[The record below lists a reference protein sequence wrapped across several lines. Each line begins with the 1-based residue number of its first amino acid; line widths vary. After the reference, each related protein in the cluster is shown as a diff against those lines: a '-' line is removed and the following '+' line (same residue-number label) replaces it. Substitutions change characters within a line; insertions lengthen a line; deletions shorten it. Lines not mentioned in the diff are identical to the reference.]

1 MEFRLPEN
9 LHHQL
14 LAYDPALKALAKQQ
28 QAANKP
34 ASTKKKAKYPIGNIN
49 DLIPA
54 NIVDPAV
61 MQVAIDQ
68 LNALTA
74 PNRYHVFYGPD
85 VKNELLKVNAI
96 IYYWESVWVA
106 AWFPNADEDYLYGFS
121 YAVSASNAIR
131 KNLRRIRF
139 NRPEM
144 DIELSDMKIKKYGRS
159 DYHVHTETVT
169 LDTVCHA
176 NNYHWDPFCV
186 YGYSAKGKH
195 IKNES
200 IKMFTEEMKTRI
212 PMWGDDTSLFERVD
226 KKVNNLDYLFGDNLS
241 IFPRKLCTEVNINWV
256 PTAANIGDNICKRL
270 GVSSVLF
277 AKPFI
282 QKELQLVCDEIVKR
296 FNDPST
302 TDRRSVL
309 KPIKRFIDYMEGI
322 KWINS
327 LWFNAPVDYY
337 QTYKET
343 LSRIDFTA
351 WRMSYVA
358 YNTQYAKTKA
368 WLQKHMPIASM
379 LLILDKAVKEE
390 MLKHPGVVVELR
402 SYTLMDTFN
411 MINTVLEADQPLEPP
426 ARWRITEFH
435 DHVQSEAW
443 KIKNKNENLPQDLF
457 PTPIK
462 IQHKE
467 QAWTFF
473 QPIDTHQLSQWGQ
486 AVRNCVGTAGY
497 GEHIKK
503 REYFIVL
510 CMLDNKPKFTIQLKL
525 NHGLM
530 SVEQI
535 AGISNARLSDEEK
548 TLYTETFR
556 QALAIRSAVE

>member
-14 LAYDPALKALAKQQ
+14 LDYDPALKALAKQKR
-28 QAANKP
+28 AANKP
-34 ASTKKKAKYPIGNIN
+34 TSIKKKAKYPIGNIN
-49 DLIPA
+49 DLIPP
-54 NIVDPAV
+54 NIIDAET
-61 MQVAIDQ
+61 MQSAIDFINGQ
-68 LNALTA
+68 RPSNKF
-74 PNRYHVFYGPD
+74 RRFYTERDAND
-85 VKNELLKVNAI
+85 VSTLKGI

-121 YAVSASNAIR
+121 YAVSASNAVR

-139 NRPEM
+139 NRAEM
-144 DIELSDMKIKKYGRS
+144 NIELSDMKIKKYGRS

-186 YGYSAKGKH
+186 YGYSDKGSC

-200 IKMFTEEMKTRI
+200 IKMFTKEMETRI
-212 PMWGDDTSLFERVD
+212 PVWGDGNGLFARVD
-226 KKVNNLDYLFGDNLS
+226 KRVSNLDYLFGDNFS
-241 IFPRKLCTEVNINWV
+241 IFPRKSCTEADINWV

-270 GVSSVLF
+270 GVSSVVF

-282 QKELQLVCDEIVKR
+282 QKELQLVCDEIIKR
-296 FNDPST
+296 FNDPNT
-302 TDRRSVL
+302 TEKRSVL

-327 LWFNAPVDYY
+327 LWPNAPVDYY

-343 LSRIDFTA
+343 LSSIDFTA
-351 WRMSYVA
+351 WGMSYVA
-358 YNTQYAKTKA
+358 YKSQDAKTKA

-379 LLILDKAVKEE
+379 FLILDKAVKEE
-390 MLKHPGVVVELR
+390 MLKSGAVVELR
-402 SYTLMDTFN
+402 LYTLMDTFN
-411 MINTVLEADQPLEPP
+411 MINTVLEAEQPLEPP

-435 DHVQSEAW
+435 DHVQSIAW

-497 GEHIKK
+497 GEHITK

-530 SVEQI
+530 SVHQI
-535 AGISNARLSDEEK
+535 AGISNARLSDDEK

>member
-14 LAYDPALKALAKQQ
+14 LDYDPALKVLAKQKR
-28 QAANKP
+28 AADKP
-34 ASTKKKAKYPIGNIN
+34 TSIRTKAKYPIGNIN

-61 MQVAIDQ
+61 MRVAIDR
-68 LNALTA
+68 LNTCIA
-74 PNRYHVFYGPD
+74 PNRHHVFYGPA
-85 VKNELLKVNAI
+85 VKNEPLKVNAI

-106 AWFPNADEDYLYGFS
+106 AWFPNADEDYLYGFT

-131 KNLRRIRF
+131 KNLRRISF
-139 NRPEM
+139 NRADM
-144 DIELSDMKIKKYGRS
+144 NIELSDMTIKKYGRS
-159 DYHVHTETVT
+159 DYHVHTGTVT

-195 IKNES
+195 IKSES

-226 KKVNNLDYLFGDNLS
+226 KKVSNLDYLFGDNLS
-241 IFPRKLCTEVNINWV
+241 IFPRKLCTEVDINWV

-270 GVSSVLF
+270 GVSSALF

-296 FNDPST
+296 FNDPNT
-302 TDRRSVL
+302 TCKRSVL

-343 LSRIDFTA
+343 LSSIDFTA
-351 WRMSYVA
+351 WRMSYVT
-358 YNTQYAKTKA
+358 YNSQYAKTKA

-390 MLKHPGVVVELR
+390 TLKSGPVVELR
-402 SYTLMDTFN
+402 LYTLMDTFN

-443 KIKNKNENLPQDLF
+443 KIKHKNENLPQDLF

-467 QAWTFF
+467 QAWIFF

-530 SVEQI
+530 SVHQI
-535 AGISNARLSDEEK
+535 AGIGNARLNDNEK
-548 TLYTETFR
+548 SLYTETFR
-556 QALAIRSAVE
+556 QALAVRSAVE

>member
-1 MEFRLPEN
+1 
-9 LHHQL
+9 
-14 LAYDPALKALAKQQ
+14 
-28 QAANKP
+28 
-34 ASTKKKAKYPIGNIN
+34 
-49 DLIPA
+49 
-54 NIVDPAV
+54 
-61 MQVAIDQ
+61 MQ
-68 LNALTA
+68 
-74 PNRYHVFYGPD
+74 
-85 VKNELLKVNAI
+85 
-96 IYYWESVWVA
+96 
-106 AWFPNADEDYLYGFS
+106 
-121 YAVSASNAIR
+121 
-131 KNLRRIRF
+131 
-139 NRPEM
+139 
-144 DIELSDMKIKKYGRS
+144 MKITCMALPMQY
-159 DYHVHTETVT
+159 
-169 LDTVCHA
+169 LL
-176 NNYHWDPFCV
+176 P
-186 YGYSAKGKH
+186 KGKH

-212 PMWGDDTSLFERVD
+212 PVWEDENLFERVD

-241 IFPRKLCTEVNINWV
+241 IFPRKSCTEVNINWV

-343 LSRIDFTA
+343 LSSIDFTA
-351 WRMSYVA
+351 WRMSYVT
-358 YNTQYAKTKA
+358 YNSQYAKTKA

-548 TLYTETFR
+548 SLYTETFR
-556 QALAIRSAVE
+556 EALAIRSAVE

>member
-14 LAYDPALKALAKQQ
+14 LDYDPALKVLAKQKK
-28 QAANKP
+28 AADNP
-34 ASTKKKAKYPIGNIN
+34 TSIKKKAKYPIGNIN

-61 MQVAIDQ
+61 MRVAIDR
-68 LNALTA
+68 LNTCIA
-74 PNRYHVFYGPD
+74 PNRHHVFYGPA
-85 VKNELLKVNAI
+85 VKNEPLKVNAI

-106 AWFPNADEDYLYGFS
+106 AWFPNADEDYLYGFT

-131 KNLRRIRF
+131 KNLRRISF
-139 NRPEM
+139 NRADM
-144 DIELSDMKIKKYGRS
+144 NIELSDMKIKKYGRS
-159 DYHVHTETVT
+159 DYHVHTGTVT

-186 YGYSAKGKH
+186 YCYSAKGRH
-195 IKNES
+195 IKSES

-226 KKVNNLDYLFGDNLS
+226 KKVSNLDYLFGDNLS
-241 IFPRKLCTEVNINWV
+241 IFPRKLCTEVDINWV

-282 QKELQLVCDEIVKR
+282 QKELQLVCDEIIKR
-296 FNDPST
+296 FNDPNT
-302 TDRRSVL
+302 TEKRSVL
-309 KPIKRFIDYMEGI
+309 KPIKRFIDYMQGI

-343 LSRIDFTA
+343 LSSIDFTA
-351 WRMSYVA
+351 WRMSYII
-358 YNTQYAKTKA
+358 NSSQYEKTKA
-368 WLQKHMPIASM
+368 WLQKHMPIASI

-390 MLKHPGVVVELR
+390 MLKSGPVVELR
-402 SYTLMDTFN
+402 LYTLMDTFN
-411 MINTVLEADQPLEPP
+411 MINAVLEADQPLEPP

-467 QAWTFF
+467 QAWAFF

-525 NHGLM
+525 NRGLM
-530 SVEQI
+530 SVHQI
-535 AGISNARLSDEEK
+535 AGISNARLSDDEK
-548 TLYTETFR
+548 SLYTETFR

>member
-14 LAYDPALKALAKQQ
+14 LDYDPALKALAKQKK
-28 QAANKP
+28 AADKP
-34 ASTKKKAKYPIGNIN
+34 TSIRTKAKYPIGNIN

-54 NIVDPAV
+54 NIVDPTV
-61 MQVAIDQ
+61 MRVAIDR
-68 LNALTA
+68 LNTCIA
-74 PNRYHVFYGPD
+74 PNRYHVFYGPA
-85 VKNELLKVNAI
+85 VKNEPLKVNAI

-121 YAVSASNAIR
+121 YAVSATYAIR
-131 KNLRRIRF
+131 KNLKSIRF
-139 NRPEM
+139 NRADM
-144 DIELSDMKIKKYGRS
+144 NIELSDMKIKKYGRS
-159 DYHVHTETVT
+159 DYHVHTGTVT

-195 IKNES
+195 IKSES

-212 PMWGDDTSLFERVD
+212 PMWEDDNSLFARVD
-226 KKVNNLDYLFGDNLS
+226 KKVNNLDYLFGDNLT
-241 IFPRKLCTEVNINWV
+241 IFPRKSCTEADINWV

-302 TDRRSVL
+302 TERRSVL

-343 LSRIDFTA
+343 LSSIDFTA
-351 WRMSYVA
+351 WRMSYVV
-358 YNTQYAKTKA
+358 NSSQYEKTKA

-390 MLKHPGVVVELR
+390 MLKSGPVVELR
-402 SYTLMDTFN
+402 LYTLMDTFN

-525 NHGLM
+525 NQGMMTVH
-530 SVEQI
+530 QI
-535 AGISNARLSDEEK
+535 AGIANARLNEDERS
-548 TLYTETFR
+548 LYTETFR
-556 QALAIRSAVE
+556 EALAVRSAVE

>member
-61 MQVAIDQ
+61 MRVAIDQ

-106 AWFPNADEDYLYGFS
+106 AWFPNADEDYLYGFT
-121 YAVSASNAIR
+121 YAVSATYAIR
-131 KNLRRIRF
+131 KNLKSIRF

-144 DIELSDMKIKKYGRS
+144 NIELSDMKIKKYGRS

-212 PMWGDDTSLFERVD
+212 PVWEDENLFERVD

-241 IFPRKLCTEVNINWV
+241 IFPRKSCTEVNINWV

-302 TDRRSVL
+302 TERRSVL
-309 KPIKRFIDYMEGI
+309 KPLKRFIDYMEGI

-343 LSRIDFTA
+343 LSSIDFTA
-351 WRMSYVA
+351 WRMSYVT
-358 YNTQYAKTKA
+358 YNSQYAKTKA

-510 CMLDNKPKFTIQLKL
+510 CMLDSKPKFTIQLRL

-530 SVEQI
+530 SVQQI

-548 TLYTETFR
+548 SLYTETFR
-556 QALAIRSAVE
+556 EALAIRSAVE